1 MRRQTMH
8 CIKATLSVF
17 ISLLPAVNLYAQIS
31 NGSQPQKTHWKMT
44 IRNAPALTLQF
55 SGGYNYGVYELS
67 GNDNGDFSPVEL
79 RDGRNFGVRH
89 GVGGGLTVKIPLH
102 ERGNIRLNV
111 AGLYNYFSS
120 NFNKLNREFGQ
131 SVYATYRVISGE
143 VGVENNFTPNHRI
156 KTLVGGGFVASI
168 ISGKA
173 RVVNDGP
180 DLTIKPAFRLGV
192 SVYSGLEYM
201 LSNRIGLNF
210 EFKFT
215 HANLLLKKSKQSD
228 NANEIYLNDART
240 GGTIPYSGFKQFAW
254 GSFYGG
260 VNVYFGI
267 KEKSYVYRK

>member
-8 CIKATLSVF
+8 CIKATLSVL
-17 ISLLPAVNLYAQIS
+17 ISLLSVLNLYSQIS
-31 NGSQPQKTHWKMT
+31 NGSQPQKTRWKMT

-89 GVGGGLTVKIPLH
+89 GVGGELTVKIPLH

-111 AGLYNYFSS
+111 SGLFNYFSS
-120 NFNKLNREFGQ
+120 SFNKLNREFGQ

-143 VGVENNFTPNHRI
+143 VGIENNFTPNYRV

-173 RVVNDGP
+173 RVDDRGP
-180 DLTIKPAFRLGV
+180 DLRIKPAFRLGLA
-192 SVYSGLEYM
+192 VYSGLEYM

-210 EFKFT
+210 GFKFT
-215 HANLLLKKSKQSD
+215 HANLWLKKSKQSD
-228 NANEIYLNDART
+228 NPEEIYLNDART
-240 GGTIPYSGFKQFAW
+240 GGSIPYSGFKQFAW

>member
-1 MRRQTMH
+1 MY
-8 CIKATLSVF
+8 CIKATFFLLVS
-17 ISLLPAVNLYAQIS
+17 SLPVVNLYPQNS
-31 NGSQPQKTHWKMT
+31 HGSEPQKTHWKMT

-79 RDGRNFGVRH
+79 QQGRNFGVRH
-89 GVGGGLTVKIPLH
+89 GIGGGLTVKIPLH

-120 NFNKLNREFGQ
+120 DFNKLNREFGQ

-143 VGVENNFTPNHRI
+143 VGIENNFTPNHRI
-156 KTLVGGGFVASI
+156 KTLVGGGFVASV

-173 RVVNDGP
+173 RVVNQGP

-210 EFKFT
+210 GFKFT

-228 NANEIYLNDART
+228 NPDEIYLNDART

-260 VNVYFGI
+260 ANLYFGI
-267 KEKSYVYRK
+267 KEKSYVYWK